1 MKKKLITASIVL
13 SLSAS
18 MLAIPVFSAPSS
30 NPSASI
36 EPAGTLPVNPFDE
49 VKQNL
54 PKSVSSSD
62 LTKME
67 ALYNQSQKLQDEIYS
82 LDIQYNDLLGK
93 YKDIPSFQEVKKRLP
108 SSLSHD
114 ELKKLEELYNQI
126 SKLRKEGK
134 TSQTDPLWEQCYKIL
149 HPYASKEPAF
159 DYGSK
164 EPAPFQDYYGLREPA
179 YTLPVNLFDEE
190 KQHLPKSISSSDLS
204 KMEALFNQARKLQ
217 DESYSLDIQY
227 YDLLGK
233 YEEIPSFQEEKI
245 GFPNSLSKD
254 ELKKLEEL
262 YNQIAKLKKEGKTS
276 QTDLLWEQYYKILN
290 PDGAAFGS

>member
-1 MKKKLITASIVL
+1 MKKKIITASIVL

-18 MLAIPVFSAPSS
+18 MLAIPAFSAPSS
-30 NPSASI
+30 NPSVSV

-62 LTKME
+62 LAKME
-67 ALYNQSQKLQDEIYS
+67 ALYNRSQKLQDEIYS

-108 SSLSHD
+108 GSLSHD

-149 HPYASKEPAF
+149 HPYASKEPA
-159 DYGSK
+159 
-164 EPAPFQDYYGLREPA
+164 PFQDYYGLREPA

-190 KQHLPKSISSSDLS
+190 KQNLPKSINSSDLS
-204 KMEALFNQARKLQ
+204 KMEALFKQARKLQ

-233 YEEIPSFQEEKI
+233 YEEIPSFQEEKN
-245 GFPNSLSKD
+245 GFPSSLSKD

-276 QTDLLWEQYYKILN
+276 QTDLLWEQYYEILYKE
-290 PDGAAFGS
+290 